1 MHRFSNELQ
10 SLIDIQ
16 ENSFVIID
24 EDYRIVAANRAYCDS
39 YGLEK
44 DAVLGRL
51 CHDVSHHSAV
61 PCHQN
66 GEDCPHQKVFESGKI
81 HEVMHTHFDR
91 HNRPEY
97 VRIKGHPISGA
108 DNKRYLGEA
117 IFRLAGMDELDCKD
131 MQMIGSS
138 PAFLACLDHLTRAA
152 ESEAAV
158 LLLGES
164 GVGKELAAQYI
175 HQRSARRNKNF
186 IVLNCASIAENMF
199 EDELF
204 GHERG
209 AFTGCIGRKQGLFE
223 LADSGTLMLDEI
235 GEIPI
240 SVQAKFLRALESG
253 EFRRL
258 GGTEVL
264 HADVRLIT
272 ATNRNLFEMAQTGQ
286 FRLDLYYRISGI
298 DLRLPSLKERKG
310 DIRALADAILK
321 HITRVGMPRCRLTD
335 DALEKLL
342 TYSFPGNI
350 RELRNILLKAVA
362 MSNHGIISADNIR
375 LGDLPLEHQHGCAH
389 REIPL
394 KSMHQGT
401 TVKGSVKSIA
411 DLEKQHIA
419 ELLTHHNGHRRIVAE
434 ILGISERTLYRK
446 LKLANKTN
454 GFEAAYSNTLSIP
467 P

>member
-1 MHRFSNELQ
+1 MNSFANELQ
-10 SLIDIQ
+10 SLIDVQ
-16 ENSFVIID
+16 ENPFVLID
-24 EDYRIVAANRAYCDS
+24 ENYRIVAANIAYCEN
-39 YGLEK
+39 YGLDKE
-44 DAVLGRL
+44 AVVGRR
-51 CHDVSHHSAV
+51 CHEVSHLSAV
-61 PCHQN
+61 PCHMN
-66 GEDCPHQKVFESGKI
+66 GEDCPHQGVFNSGKI
-81 HEVMHTHFDR
+81 HEVVHTHFDS

-97 VRIKGHPISGA
+97 VRIKGHPIVGA
-108 DNKRYLGEA
+108 GNKRYLGES
-117 IFRLAGMDELDCKD
+117 IFRIAGSDELDCKD
-131 MQMIGSS
+131 MQMIGNS

-223 LADSGTLMLDEI
+223 LADGGILMLDEI
-235 GEIPI
+235 GEIPL
-240 SVQAKFLRALESG
+240 SMQAKFLRVLESG

-264 HADVRLIT
+264 YADVRLIA
-272 ATNRNLFEMAQTGQ
+272 ATNRNLFEMAQTGL

-298 DLRLPSLKERKG
+298 DLRLPSLKERRG
-310 DIRALADAILK
+310 DIPALADAILK

-335 DALEKLL
+335 DALDKLIN
-342 TYSFPGNI
+342 YSFPGNI

-362 MSNHGIISADNIR
+362 MSNYGIISADNIH
-375 LGDLPLEHQHGCAH
+375 LGELLLAHQHEHVHSETAVA
-389 REIPL
+389 PL
-394 KSMHQGT
+394 HLKPANK
-401 TVKGSVKSIA
+401 VPVKSIA
-411 DLEKQHIA
+411 DLEAQHID
-419 ELLTHHNGHRRIVAE
+419 ELLKLHNGHRRIVAE
-434 ILGISERTLYRK
+434 LLGISERTLYRK
-446 LKLANKTN
+446 LKRSK
-454 GFEAAYSNTLSIP
+454 
-467 P
+467 

>member
-1 MHRFSNELQ
+1 MNSFSSELQ
-10 SLIDIQ
+10 SLIDVQ
-16 ENSFVIID
+16 ENPFVLID
-24 EDYRIVAANRAYCDS
+24 ENYRIVAANHAYCDN
-39 YGLEK
+39 YGLDK
-44 DAVLGRL
+44 NAVVGRR
-51 CHDVSHHSAV
+51 CHEVSHLSAV
-61 PCHQN
+61 PCHMN
-66 GEDCPHQKVFESGKI
+66 GEDCPHQEVFNTGKI
-81 HEVMHTHFDR
+81 HEVVHTHFDR

-97 VRIKGHPISGA
+97 VRIKGHPIVGA
-108 DNKRYLGEA
+108 GNKRYLGEA
-117 IFRLAGMDELDCKD
+117 IFRIAGSDELDCKD

-164 GVGKELAAQYI
+164 GAGKELAAQYI

-223 LADSGTLMLDEI
+223 LADGGILLLDEI
-235 GEIPI
+235 AEIPL
-240 SVQAKFLRALESG
+240 SMQAKFLRVLESG

-264 HADVRLIT
+264 HADVRLIA
-272 ATNRNLFEMAQTGQ
+272 ATNRNLFEMAQSGL

-298 DLRLPSLKERKG
+298 DLRLPSLKERKD
-310 DIRALADAILK
+310 DIPALADAILK

-335 DALEKLL
+335 DALNKLL
-342 TYSFPGNI
+342 NYSFPGNI

-362 MSNHGIISADNIR
+362 MSNYGIISADNIH
-375 LGDLPLEHQHGCAH
+375 LSDLPPEHHHRQAPQETPLESLPHGKAY
-389 REIPL
+389 
-394 KSMHQGT
+394 K
-401 TVKGSVKSIA
+401 VSVKSIA
-411 DLEKQHIA
+411 DMEAQHIA
-419 ELLTHHNGHRRIVAE
+419 DLLALHNGHRRIVAE

-446 LKLANKTN
+446 LKREK
-454 GFEAAYSNTLSIP
+454 
-467 P
+467 